1 MRIRYRAPAG
11 PGTLTLPDSTTV
23 ADVYAQVA
31 AETGLKGF
39 ALRYGWPTQALDAS
53 LGTSP
58 AADFGLNGETL
69 TVVPEEAAP
78 APAPAPASARDAAAV
93 AAPTRNPAPAPAA
106 ANAPLLPSTRAPEDI
121 TIPWPEREGT
131 LRASLPPPCLSRPPQ
146 IRHHH
151 H

>member
-69 TVVPEEAAP
+69 TVVPEEAA
-78 APAPAPASARDAAAV
+78 
-93 AAPTRNPAPAPAA
+93 